1 MAKKPT
7 PPTMSAAEIVKPVK
21 NLLDI
26 VKNTWGYFMTIVAI
40 GTFVW
45 TLGVK
50 SERKNVDTA
59 SIKKTIESLKL
70 DSQKIDTLIIMV
82 NDIRATQNILIEKQ
96 NALQASYVKYLVND
110 PGLKKKDFLEY
121 MQGLEFQIEMPVI
134 PEVIKSTGDTTKYK
148 PKITVKKGDSSN
160 GGTLK

>member
-1 MAKKPT
+1 MATKKTPQPT
-7 PPTMSAAEIVKPVK
+7 PTDIVKPVK
-21 NLLDI
+21 TLLDNI
-26 VKNTWGYFMTIVAI
+26 KNAWGYFMTVVAI

-59 SIKKTIESLKL
+59 SIKKTIESLKS

-82 NDIRATQNILIEKQ
+82 NDIKETQQTLIQSQ
-96 NALQASYVKYLVND
+96 NALRDSYVKYLVND
-110 PGLKKKDFLEY
+110 PGLKKKDFLDY
-121 MQGLEFQIEMPVI
+121 MQGLEFQIEMPVL
-134 PEVIKSTGDTTKYK
+134 PEVTKSTNDTVKYN
-148 PKITVKKGDSSN
+148 PKITVKKSAAGN

>member
-7 PPTMSAAEIVKPVK
+7 PPTTSAAEIVKPVK

-50 SERKNVDTA
+50 SERKNVDTE
-59 SIKKTIESLKL
+59 SIKATIESLKD
-70 DSQKIDTLIIMV
+70 DSQKIDTLMIIV

-148 PKITVKKGDSSN
+148 PKITVKKGNSSN